1 MIEFRK
7 EIMTRK
13 NSYRDL
19 KKRFPNYIIIQKAG
33 YFYDVRDFGAVFFS
47 ENLGYTLYS
56 DKGSKY
62 KVGIPVNVLNIAL
75 ESLKKSNYKY
85 IITEHY
91 EIVEQYDNGVPT
103 PLIENDNN
111 SNTHYEVE
119 LSQILAKER
128 ADALTQLLKKY
139 RLEKSMEYNIPPFCV
154 FHNRVIVSLVKYLPT
169 TEENLIKI
177 RGIGKDKCEKYCS
190 KQR

>member
-75 ESLKKSNYKY
+75 ESLKKV
-85 IITEHY
+85 II
-91 EIVEQYDNGVPT
+91 
-103 PLIENDNN
+103 
-111 SNTHYEVE
+111 NT
-119 LSQILAKER
+119 
-128 ADALTQLLKKY
+128 
-139 RLEKSMEYNIPPFCV
+139 
-154 FHNRVIVSLVKYLPT
+154 
-169 TEENLIKI
+169 
-177 RGIGKDKCEKYCS
+177 
-190 KQR
+190 